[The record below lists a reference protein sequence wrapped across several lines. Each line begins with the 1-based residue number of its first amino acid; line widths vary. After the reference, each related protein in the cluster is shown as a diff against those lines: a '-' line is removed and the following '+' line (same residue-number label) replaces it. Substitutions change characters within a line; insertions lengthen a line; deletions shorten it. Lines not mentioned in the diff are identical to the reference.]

1 MVQNPVAQR
10 ITSVSLMRLPFSMM
24 NTLLSACEVM
34 QGLHVQHLRMSVPP
48 LKAAFAGAEQAFL
61 LTGNAF
67 NRLAAVVAAV
77 SFPV

>member
-1 MVQNPVAQR
+1 
-10 ITSVSLMRLPFSMM
+10 MM
-24 NTLLSACEVM
+24 NTLLGAGEVI
-34 QGLHVQHLRMSVPP
+34 QSFPVQHLRMPVPP